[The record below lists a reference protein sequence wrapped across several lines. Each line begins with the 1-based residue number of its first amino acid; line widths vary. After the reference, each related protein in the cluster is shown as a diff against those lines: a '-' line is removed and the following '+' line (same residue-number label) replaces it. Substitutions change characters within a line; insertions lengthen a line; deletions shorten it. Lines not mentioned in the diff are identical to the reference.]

1 MATLKTNY
9 KDDVFSGNRKYT
21 MINNSDGTVS
31 FVDAT
36 TYSQRGDNYGAND
49 INTQNQA
56 INEKGIVVSKT
67 AIPVSSRITGNQYF
81 FYS

>member
-1 MATLKTNY
+1 MAALKTNY

-36 TYSQRGDNYGAND
+36 VYSQKGDTYGSND

-56 INEKGIVVSKT
+56 INEKGIVVSNT
-67 AIPVSSRITGNQYF
+67 VIPVASRITGNQYF

>member
-1 MATLKTNY
+1 MAALKTTY

-36 TYSQRGDNYGAND
+36 VYSQVGDTYGAND
-49 INTQNQA
+49 INTQNRA
-56 INEKGIVVSKT
+56 INEKGIVVSNT
-67 AIPVSSRITGNQYF
+67 VIPVSSRITGNQYF